1 MDAQTKIVNKWIEG
15 YLRNYLI
22 GQQNA
27 WIKWLYLGEYC
38 YNNTHHM
45 SIGMSPFKALY
56 GYEATA
62 FGDLINQESRVL
74 EAKDFIPKNIDIMKT
89 LKDNFHHAQNQ

>member
-1 MDAQTKIVNKWIEG
+1 MDGQIEIVNKWREV
-15 YLRNYLI
+15 YLKNYVT

-27 WIKWLYLGEYC
+27 RIKWLYLGEYY

-56 GYEATA
+56 GYEATT
-62 FGDLINQESRVL
+62 FGDLIIQERKVPR
-74 EAKDFIPKNIDIMKT
+74 AKDFIQQCIDIMKT
-89 LKDNFHHAQNQ
+89 LKDNLNHAQNQ